1 MRDDIQLMPAKEFF
15 KEMDSFDSKRATF
28 GITKSVKNGRFREV
42 LVSVAIKAR
51 GVSRKDAEAIV
62 FTTVLM

>member
-15 KEMDSFDSKRATF
+15 KEINAFDSKRSTF
-28 GITKSVKNGRFREV
+28 GVTKSVKNDRFREV
-42 LVSVAIKAR
+42 LVSVAMKAR

>member
-28 GITKSVKNGRFREV
+28 GTAKGVKNSRFREIM
-42 LVSVAIKAR
+42 VSVAMKAR
-51 GVSRKDAEAIV
+51 GVSREDAEAIV
-62 FTTVLM
+62 FATVRI

>member
-15 KEMDSFDSKRATF
+15 REIDSFDSKRATF
-28 GITKSVKNGRFREV
+28 GIMKSVKKDRFREV
-42 LVSVAIKAR
+42 LINVAMKAR
-51 GVSRKDAEAIV
+51 GVSRGDAEAIV

>member
-15 KEMDSFDSKRATF
+15 KEIDSCDSKRSTF
-28 GITKSVKNGRFREV
+28 GITKSVKNDRFREV
-42 LVSVAIKAR
+42 LVSVAMKAR

>member
-15 KEMDSFDSKRATF
+15 KEIDSFDSKRATF
-28 GITKSVKNGRFREV
+28 GTVKSVKNDRFREV
-42 LVSVAIKAR
+42 LVSVAMKAR
-51 GVSRKDAEAIV
+51 GVSRSDAEAIV